1 VKVAIVVALVVASGL
16 AGCPLGMSAHCGDEY
31 MRNMTYLQSGWYQVV
46 PTEGGPVDPLS
57 GARAIRIQKDPDAQA
72 VVIET
77 DDGRS
82 ARYRVGLAPGND
94 GKPH

>member
-1 VKVAIVVALVVASGL
+1 VKVAIVALVVASGL

-31 MRNMTYLQSGWYQVV
+31 MRNMTYLRSGWYQ
-46 PTEGGPVDPLS
+46 VDPLS